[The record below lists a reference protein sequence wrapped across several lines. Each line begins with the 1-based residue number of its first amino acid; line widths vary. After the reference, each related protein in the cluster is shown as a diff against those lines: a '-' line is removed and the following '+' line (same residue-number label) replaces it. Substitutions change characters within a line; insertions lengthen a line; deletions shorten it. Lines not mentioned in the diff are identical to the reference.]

1 MLKMSYYKISSIL
14 LLLVLFC
21 GCADEHK
28 SKKTIPTKVE
38 NKENTRT
45 AAEKVIIPDGGAS
58 NFDFSQIQKISQ
70 KELKPFLREYGKKNP
85 ETKVQIS
92 TDYGK
97 ITVQLFTDTPLH
109 RANFIH
115 LVKLGYFN
123 TTFFHRVDEGF
134 VIQGG
139 NSDQQITQKV
149 RAAVGDFLI
158 PNEAD
163 PNHPHVR
170 GAFSMAKYSEQNI
183 SNASSPFEF
192 FIVQNKNGA
201 HHLDGKHT
209 VFGKV
214 IDGMDVV
221 DEINQL
227 ETGKREWPVKNVFM
241 EIKILE

>member
-1 MLKMSYYKISSIL
+1 MSYYKISSVL

-21 GCADEHK
+21 SCAEQHK
-28 SKKTIPTKVE
+28 SKKTIPVKVE
-38 NKENTRT
+38 NKENTLT
-45 AAEKVIIPDGGAS
+45 AAEKVIIPDGGAF
-58 NFDFSQIQKISQ
+58 NFDLAEIQTISQ

-109 RANFIH
+109 RANFIR
-115 LVKLGYFN
+115 LVKLGYFS

-149 RAAVGDFLI
+149 RAAVGNFLI
-158 PNEAD
+158 PNETS
-163 PNHPHVR
+163 PKHPHVR

-183 SNASSPFEF
+183 SDASSPFEF

-201 HHLDGKHT
+201 HHLDGEHT

-221 DEINQL
+221 DEINRL
-227 ETGKREWPVKNVFM
+227 ETDGREWPVKNVMM
-241 EIKILE
+241 EMKVLE